1 MATFKIFKLHFTSP
15 FHISD
20 PSADSSV
27 SMKMVHSDT
36 MYSALMS
43 CLAKTGHDI
52 PANGD
57 LGFTLSSLFPFY
69 QKNEQSASVYFLP
82 MPLQTRLPN
91 LKDVSKAKLVKK
103 VKWVESEQYGA
114 VLSGKHLFDGD
125 SGHLSEINGE
135 YLCSHNVPH
144 DFVKSEVGQRV
155 KIESRTGEKD
165 ALPYYVDRV
174 TFADRAGFY
183 FLAEGDVKLLE
194 EALQILSLEGL
205 GTDRNVGFGFFDYET
220 DTLQVDTPSTDCS
233 FVVSLSLFFPESE
246 SQLLSLLDSERVAYD
261 FIRRGGWITTY
272 PYHHFRKNVLYGF
285 LPGSVF
291 RKDDAKGCQ
300 QIGKICDVSPA
311 LEGVAK
317 LDHKIWRCGRALALP
332 IKLDDCL

>member
-1 MATFKIFKLHFTSP
+1 MATFKIFKLHFTAP

-27 SMKMVHSDT
+27 SLKTVHSDT

-69 QKNEQSASVYFLP
+69 QKDEQSAAVYFLP
-82 MPLQTRLPN
+82 MPLQTRIPD
-91 LKDVSKAKLVKK
+91 LKDVSKAKKVKK
-103 VKWVESEQYGA
+103 VKWVESEQYGT
-114 VLSGKHLFDGD
+114 VLSGEHLFDGD
-125 SGHLSEINGE
+125 SGHMAEINGE
-135 YLCSHNVPH
+135 YLTSHNVPH
-144 DFVKSEVGQRV
+144 DFVRSELSQRV

-165 ALPYYVDRV
+165 ALPYYVDRI
-174 TFADRAGFY
+174 TFTDRSGFY
-183 FLAEGDVKLLE
+183 FLAEGDVELLE
-194 EALQILSLEGL
+194 KALQILSMEGL
-205 GTDRNVGFGFFDYET
+205 GTDRNVGFGFFDYDT
-220 DTLQVDTPSTDCS
+220 DTLQIDTPITSS

-246 SQLLSLLDSERVAYD
+246 TQLTSLLDSECVAYD

-291 RKDDAKGCQ
+291 RLDDANEYQ

-317 LDHKIWRCGRALALP
+317 LDHKIWRCGRALTLP
-332 IKLDDCL
+332 IKLDDRL